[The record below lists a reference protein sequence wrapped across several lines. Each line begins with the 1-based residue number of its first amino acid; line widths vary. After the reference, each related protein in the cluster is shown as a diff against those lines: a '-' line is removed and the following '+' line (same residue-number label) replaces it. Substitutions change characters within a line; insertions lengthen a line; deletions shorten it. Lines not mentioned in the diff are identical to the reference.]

1 MSAADVTI
9 CIPTWQSEAFIA
21 RTLACARAQTHKN
34 LRILVSVDQSTDGTE
49 AICRHVAKEDPRLDI
64 RVQKERLGWAQ
75 NTNFLLD
82 QIDTEFCFL
91 YFDDDVLEP
100 AFTERL
106 REILLGNPEVCSAHC
121 DMETFGNRQVI
132 MRGCDFDGTAAER
145 IIKFLLLPLPL
156 VPLRSLLRSEII
168 TKGLRFPLI
177 GEDSFWRPYPFLMNF
192 IAAGTAKRVPEIL
205 YRRWERDG
213 SITKGWSPKSHD
225 PLIEGQQQNAK
236 LCLDVIRRMDL
247 TKAETELVTFCL
259 YVSLMTLTR
268 KYEERMK
275 SDRLV
280 APEVIA
286 ESFGALRLPA
296 NAPPVEPGV
305 FENVLRAYAM
315 LLALEA
321 SHHWEHGKAD
331 PALLAYTAALSLY
344 PTWPG
349 AHAALGKI
357 LSAEGQQ
364 LSASAV
370 RHRFRTLRN
379 KAG

>member
-21 RTLACARAQTHKN
+21 RTLACAQAQTHKN
-34 LRILVSVDQSTDGTE
+34 LRILISIDQSTDGTE
-49 AICRHVAKEDPRLDI
+49 AVCRNLAKEDPRLDI
-64 RVQKERLGWAQ
+64 RVQKERLGWTQ
-75 NTNFLLD
+75 NANFLLD

-91 YFDDDVLEP
+91 YFDDDILEP
-100 AFTERL
+100 AYTERL
-106 REILLGNPEVCSAHC
+106 RAILIAHPEVSSAHC
-121 DMETFGNRQVI
+121 DMETFGNKQVA
-132 MRGCDFDGTAAER
+132 MPGCDFDGTAAER
-145 IIKFLLLPLPL
+145 IIKFLLIPLPL
-156 VPLRSLLRSEII
+156 VPLRSLLRSKII
-168 TKGLRFPLI
+168 ADGLRFPLI

-236 LCLDVIRRMDL
+236 LCLDVIRRMKL
-247 TKAETELVTFCL
+247 TRPETELVTFCL

-280 APEVIA
+280 AAEVIS
-286 ESFGALRLPA
+286 ESFGALRLPT
-296 NAPPVEPGV
+296 NAPVEPGV
-305 FENVLRAYAM
+305 FENILRAYAT

-321 SHHWEHGKAD
+321 NHDWEHGKAHA
-331 PALLAYTAALSLY
+331 ALLAYAAALSLH

-349 AHAALGKI
+349 AHVAIAKI
-357 LSAEGQQ
+357 LSAEGQA

-370 RHRFRTLRN
+370 KHRFRKL
-379 KAG
+379 KSKDS